1 MANHLVSS
9 PNSHSE
15 QHEQSA
21 KRSEVTFNAS
31 AEIQNLFNKQYKSKV
46 KIPPALLF
54 FAIEET
60 LKPVQGDPFVS
71 FCSVLTDS
79 E

>member
-1 MANHLVSS
+1 MANHLVGS

-21 KRSEVTFNAS
+21 KRSEVAFNAS
-31 AEIQNLFNKQYKSKV
+31 AEIQNLFNKQYKSKD